1 MPAAEPRIADRT
13 PRGATGA
20 MHPTLQTLGYTLV
33 LAVVA
38 FLVLYPA
45 FRLLIGS
52 FEVDTFGPN
61 PSVGLENWQAVFS
74 RPRLLAAIENTITL
88 SVARQLI
95 AIIFGVTIAWLIA
108 RTNLPMSGWL
118 EVGFWVALF
127 MPALPVTLAW
137 VLLAGEGIG
146 ILNNA
151 AKAVFSIDY
160 DIFKIYSWWG
170 IVWVHVMTATLA
182 IKVFLLV
189 PAFRNMDAAFED
201 AARTCGASVWKT
213 LLHIVV
219 PIMLPTIIVVTVL
232 GLIRSLQAFEIELIL
247 GSPARI
253 DVYSTAIYR
262 AVNAQPPL
270 HGIASVLSITFLG
283 AVVPLV
289 ALQQWY
295 SKRYAVASVSS
306 KFSHRVQDL
315 GNLRWPLFTVIVVV
329 LAMMTVL
336 PFALLVMS
344 SFMKIFGMFD
354 LPEPWTTA
362 HWAEAFT
369 RGDVQRAFWNS
380 LKLGLTASLV
390 GMISFSL
397 VAYIAVK
404 TRFRAR
410 GVLDFLTWIPA
421 VIPGLVLSLGIL
433 QMFAALPFFRPI
445 YGTLAVLVL
454 AVVIGTMA
462 LGTQIIK
469 AALLNLGTELEEA
482 SWASGASRF
491 YTFRRVV
498 LPLIAPAVAV
508 IGLEVFATGIS
519 VVGLVALL
527 GTGATQPLSML
538 QLIYLDGGFFEPGA
552 IVGLLIT
559 TITVSAALLAR
570 YIGLKSGLGRAGT

>member
-1 MPAAEPRIADRT
+1 MGSGRFAPIA
-13 PRGATGA
+13 
-20 MHPTLQTLGYTLV
+20 LQSLFYTLV

-38 FLVLYPA
+38 FIVLYPA
-45 FRLLIGS
+45 FRLLVGS
-52 FEVDTFGPN
+52 FEINAFSAN
-61 PSVGLENWQAVFS
+61 PSMGFDNWKDVFS

-88 SVARQLI
+88 SVARQSI
-95 AIIFGVTIAWLIA
+95 AILIGVTIAWLIA
-108 RTNLPMSGWL
+108 RTNLPYSNWL
-118 EVGFWVALF
+118 EVGFWIALF

-137 VLLAGEGIG
+137 VLLAGESIG

-151 AKAVFSIDY
+151 AKILFSIDH
-160 DIFKIYSWWG
+160 DIFQIYSWWG
-170 IVWVHVMTATLA
+170 IVWVHVMTSTLA

-232 GLIRSLQAFEIELIL
+232 GLIRSLQAFEVELIL
-247 GSPARI
+247 GSPAKI

-262 AVNAQPPL
+262 AVNGQPPL
-270 HGIASVLSITFLG
+270 HGIASVLSITFLA

-295 SKRYAVASVSS
+295 AQRNAVASVSS

-315 GNLRWPLFTVIVVV
+315 GRLRWPLFAAIAV
-329 LAMMTVL
+329 LLSMMTVL
-336 PFALLVMS
+336 PFALLIMG
-344 SFMKIFGMFD
+344 SFMKLFGIFD

-362 HWAEAFT
+362 HWVEAFG
-369 RGDVQRAFWNS
+369 RGDLQRAFWNS
-380 LKLGLTASLV
+380 MKLGLLASLA
-390 GMISFSL
+390 GMVSFSL
-397 VAYIAVK
+397 IAYIAVK
-404 TRFRAR
+404 TRFRGR
-410 GVLDFLTWIPA
+410 KVLDFLTWLPA

-433 QMFAALPFFRPI
+433 QMFASLPFFRPI

-469 AALLNLGTELEEA
+469 AALQNLGQELEEA

-527 GTGATQPLSML
+527 GTGNTQPLSIL

-570 YIGLKSGLGRAGT
+570 YIGLKSGLGRAGS

>member
-1 MPAAEPRIADRT
+1 MPGSEMNA
-13 PRGATGA
+13 GALPA
-20 MHPTLQTLGYTLV
+20 VRRMPVVLQSLGYTLV

-52 FEVDTFGPN
+52 FEVDAFSAN

-74 RPRLLAAIENTITL
+74 RPRLIAAIENTITL
-88 SVARQLI
+88 SLARQLI
-95 AIIFGVTIAWLIA
+95 ALLFGVIIAWLIA
-108 RTNLPMSGWL
+108 RTNLPMAGWL
-118 EVGFWVALF
+118 EVGFWIALF

-151 AKAVFSIDY
+151 AKLAFAIDY
-160 DIFKIYSWWG
+160 ELFNIYSWWG

-232 GLIRSLQAFEIELIL
+232 GLIRSLQAFEVELIL
-247 GSPARI
+247 GSPAKI

-262 AVNAQPPL
+262 AVNGQPPQQ
-270 HGIASVLSITFLG
+270 GVASVLSIIFLG

-289 ALQQWY
+289 VLQQWY
-295 SKRYAVASVSS
+295 AQHHAVASVSS

-315 GNLRWPLFTVIVVV
+315 GRLRWPLFAVIA
-329 LAMMTVL
+329 LLLSMMTVL
-336 PFALLVMS
+336 PFALLVMG
-344 SFMKIFGMFD
+344 SFMKLFGIFD
-354 LPEPWTTA
+354 LPEPWTTS
-362 HWAEAFT
+362 HWVEAMT

-380 LKLGLTASLV
+380 MKLGTAASLS
-390 GMISFSL
+390 GMLCFSL
-397 VAYIAVK
+397 IAYIAVK
-404 TRFRAR
+404 TRFSGRR
-410 GVLDFLTWIPA
+410 ILDFLTWLPA

-433 QMFAALPFFRPI
+433 QMFAAVPLFRPI

-469 AALLNLGTELEEA
+469 AALLNLGAELEEA
-482 SWASGASRF
+482 SWACGASRF

-570 YIGLKSGLGRAGT
+570 YIGLKSGLGRAGG

>member
-1 MPAAEPRIADRT
+1 MSSAALPAALPAIRQVPAV
-13 PRGATGA
+13 
-20 MHPTLQTLGYTLV
+20 LQSLFYTLV

-45 FRLLIGS
+45 IRLLVGS
-52 FEVDTFGPN
+52 FEIN
-61 PSVGLENWQAVFS
+61 PFSANPTTGLDNWSEVFS
-74 RPRLLAAIENTITL
+74 RPKLLRAIEDTITL
-88 SVARQLI
+88 SFTRQLI

-108 RTNLPMSGWL
+108 RTNLPMPGWL

-137 VLLAGEGIG
+137 VMLAGEGIG

-151 AKAVFSIDY
+151 AKALFGIDY

-247 GSPARI
+247 GSPAKI

-262 AVNAQPPL
+262 AVNGQPPQQ
-270 HGIASVLSITFLG
+270 GIASALSIIFLV

-289 ALQQWY
+289 AMQQWF
-295 SKRYAVASVSS
+295 SQRHAVASVSS

-315 GNLRWPLFTVIVVV
+315 GRLRWPLFGILVV
-329 LAMMTVL
+329 LLLMMTVL
-336 PFALLVMS
+336 PFVLLLMG
-344 SFMKIFGMFD
+344 SFMKLFGMFD
-354 LPEPWTTA
+354 LPQPWTTA
-362 HWAEAFT
+362 HWTEAFT
-369 RGDVQRAFWNS
+369 RGDLQRAFWNS
-380 LKLGLTASLV
+380 MKLGFAASLA
-390 GMISFSL
+390 GMICFSL
-397 VAYIAVK
+397 IAYISVR
-404 TRFRAR
+404 TRYSGRKL
-410 GVLDFLTWIPA
+410 LDFLTWLPA

-433 QMFAALPFFRPI
+433 QMFAAVPLFRPI
-445 YGTLAVLVL
+445 YGTMVVLVL
-454 AVVIGTMA
+454 AVVIGTMT

-482 SWASGASRF
+482 SWACGASRF

-527 GTGATQPLSML
+527 GTGATQPLSIL
-538 QLIYLDGGFFEPGA
+538 QLIYLDGGFFESGS

-559 TITVSAALLAR
+559 VITITAALLAR
-570 YIGLKSGLGRAGT
+570 YIGLKAGLGRAGS

>member
-1 MPAAEPRIADRT
+1 MVPAEPGQAVMRARRTAPIAWQSL
-13 PRGATGA
+13 A
-20 MHPTLQTLGYTLV
+20 YTLV
-33 LAVVA
+33 LALVA

-45 FRLLIGS
+45 FRLLVGS
-52 FEVDTFGPN
+52 FEVNAF
-61 PSVGLENWQAVFS
+61 SVDHGTGLDNWEAVFS
-74 RPRLLAAIENTITL
+74 RPRLMTAIENTITL
-88 SVARQLI
+88 SFTRQLI
-95 AIIFGVTIAWLIA
+95 ALVFGVIIAWLIA
-108 RTNLPMSGWL
+108 RTNLPYSGWL
-118 EVGFWVALF
+118 EIGFWVALF

-151 AKAVFSIDY
+151 AKLLFSIDY
-160 DIFKIYSWWG
+160 DVFKIYSWWG
-170 IVWVHVMTATLA
+170 IVWVHVMTASLA

-213 LLHIVV
+213 LLHVVV

-232 GLIRSLQAFEIELIL
+232 GLIRSLQAFEVELIL
-247 GSPARI
+247 GAPAKI

-262 AVNAQPPL
+262 AVNGQPPQ
-270 HGIASVLSITFLG
+270 HGIASVLSIIFLG

-295 SKRYAVASVSS
+295 GQRHAVASVSG

-315 GNLRWPLFTVIVVV
+315 GRLRWPLFSVIV
-329 LAMMTVL
+329 LLLSMMTVL
-336 PFALLVMS
+336 PFALLVMG
-344 SFMKIFGMFD
+344 SFMKLFGIFD
-354 LPEPWTTA
+354 LPEPWTTS
-362 HWAEAFT
+362 HWVEAFT

-380 LKLGLTASLV
+380 MKLGIAASLT
-390 GMISFSL
+390 GMLSFSL
-397 VAYIAVK
+397 IAYITVK
-404 TRFRAR
+404 TRFRGR
-410 GVLDFLTWIPA
+410 KILDFLTWLPA

-433 QMFAALPFFRPI
+433 QMFASLPIFRPL
-445 YGTLAVLVL
+445 YGTLMVLVL

-469 AALLNLGTELEEA
+469 AALMNLGMELEEA

-559 TITVSAALLAR
+559 VITVSAALLAR
-570 YIGLKSGLGRAGT
+570 YIGLRAGLGRAGT